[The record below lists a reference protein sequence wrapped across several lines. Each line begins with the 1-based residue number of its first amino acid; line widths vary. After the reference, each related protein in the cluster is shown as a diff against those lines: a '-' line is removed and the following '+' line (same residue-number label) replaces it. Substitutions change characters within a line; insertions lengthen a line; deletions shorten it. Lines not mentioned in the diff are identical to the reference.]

1 MAIAPW
7 PLCRYAWTM
16 ATNFS
21 PDQRNSDS
29 VSFGFSDVPAR
40 EKAGRVRDVFDKVA
54 SRYDVMNDLM
64 SAGLHRVWKDIAADR
79 LNPQPGEILL
89 DMAGGTGDVARRLS
103 ARAEKARQRRGGEPA
118 QIFVADINC
127 EMIAA
132 GLRRGEDGLSW
143 LVADAEALPLPDAAI
158 HGYAIA
164 FGIRNVTD
172 IPQALR
178 EARRV
183 LKRGGRFVCLEFS
196 RLAVPALEPVYDLFS
211 FQIIPGIGKLV
222 AGDAQAYRYLVESI
236 RRFPDQETFANMLRE
251 AGFGRVGYVNLSGG
265 VAALHQGWA
274 C

>member
-1 MAIAPW
+1 MVW
-7 PLCRYAWTM
+7 PM
-16 ATNFS
+16 ATNSS
-21 PDQRNSDS
+21 PDQRNLPS
-29 VSFGFSDVPAR
+29 VSFGFEDVPVP

-54 SRYDVMNDLM
+54 ARYDLMNDLM

-79 LNPQPGEILL
+79 LNPQPGEAIL
-89 DMAGGTGDVARRLS
+89 DMAGGTGDVARRLQ
-103 ARAEKARQRRGGEPA
+103 ARAERARLRRGGVPA
-118 QIFVADINC
+118 HLLVADINV

-143 LVADAEALPLPDAAI
+143 LVADAECLPLPADCMDAYSI
-158 HGYAIA
+158 S

-172 IPQALR
+172 IPKALR

-196 RLAVPALEPVYDLFS
+196 RLAVPALEPVYNSFS
-211 FQIIPGIGKLV
+211 FSVIPTIGKLV
-222 AGDAQAYRYLVESI
+222 AGDGDAYRYLVESI
-236 RRFPDQETFANMLRE
+236 RRFPDQESFAGMLRA
-251 AGFGRVGYVNLSGG
+251 AGFAGVGYTNLSGG

>member
-1 MAIAPW
+1 M
-7 PLCRYAWTM
+7 
-16 ATNFS
+16 
-21 PDQRNSDS
+21 
-29 VSFGFSDVPAR
+29 SFGFEDVPAP

-54 SRYDVMNDLM
+54 ARYDLMNDLM

-79 LNPQPGEILL
+79 LNPQPGEAIL
-89 DMAGGTGDVARRLS
+89 DMAGGTGDVARRLQ
-103 ARAEKARQRRGGEPA
+103 ARAERARLRRGGVPA
-118 QIFVADINC
+118 HLLVADINV

-143 LVADAEALPLPDAAI
+143 LVADAECLPLPAACMDAYSI
-158 HGYAIA
+158 S

-172 IPQALR
+172 IPKALR

-196 RLAVPALEPVYDLFS
+196 RLAVPALEPVYNSFS
-211 FQIIPGIGKLV
+211 FSVIPAIGKLV
-222 AGDAQAYRYLVESI
+222 AGDGDAYRYLVESI
-236 RRFPDQETFANMLRE
+236 RRFPDQESFAGMLRA
-251 AGFGRVGYVNLSGG
+251 AGFAGVGYTNLSGG